1 MAASLVL
8 GLVGGGA
15 GPAPAHGAVRVL
27 IALAPGNLPRL
38 ENIGID
44 IPVLLFTFA
53 ISIVAGLLF
62 GAIPVFKYAGP
73 NVAGALR
80 GGGRTSR
87 ASRER
92 HRARSTL
99 VVVQVAL
106 ALVLLVSSGLM
117 IRTFQ
122 ALQHVYPGFTKPA
135 ELLTLRLS
143 IPSAQ
148 IKEPDAVVR

>member
-1 MAASLVL
+1 
-8 GLVGGGA
+8 
-15 GPAPAHGAVRVL
+15 
-27 IALAPGNLPRL
+27 
-38 ENIGID
+38 
-44 IPVLLFTFA
+44 
-53 ISIVAGLLF
+53 LLF

-73 NVAGALR
+73 QVASGLR
-80 GGGRTSR
+80 AGGRTSS

-106 ALVLLVSSGLM
+106 ALVLLISSGLM

-122 ALQHVYPGFTKPA
+122 ALRHVNPGFTNPERVTA
-135 ELLTLRLS
+135 GLS

-148 IKEPDAVVR
+148 VKEPKQSSDAPGVAGAIATIPA

>member
-62 GAIPVFKYAGP
+62 GAIPVYKSAGP
-73 NVAGALR
+73 SVGGAW
-80 GGGRTSR
+80 GGGGGPPSP
-87 ASRER
+87 SRER

-106 ALVLLVSSGLM
+106 
-117 IRTFQ
+117 
-122 ALQHVYPGFTKPA
+122 
-135 ELLTLRLS
+135 
-143 IPSAQ
+143 
-148 IKEPDAVVR
+148 